1 MQSQTP
7 NLPTA
12 APLFNVTPPPPVS
25 KTRKRRKPGP
35 RPVKHKGKR
44 KSIDK
49 KVIAEML
56 QQGYKQKHIAET
68 TGASVPTVCSINTI
82 LKQNVAAINTFII
95 SKGLILNYKQ
105 KQAIE
110 LALQLNTSLE
120 KQLQDNTLTASDKIN
135 WLKTLNAAFTTF
147 FEKERLLSNK
157 STSNIAVLSKFMQA
171 ALNEV

>member
-1 MQSQTP
+1 M
-7 NLPTA
+7 
-12 APLFNVTPPPPVS
+12 
-25 KTRKRRKPGP
+25 
-35 RPVKHKGKR
+35 
-44 KSIDK
+44 
-49 KVIAEML
+49 
-56 QQGYKQKHIAET
+56 
-68 TGASVPTVCSINTI
+68 PTVCSINTI